1 MGRVMV
7 MFQRTDGHV
16 SKDQSN
22 VVSRLDCVRLGF
34 NVSSPDPLLMD
45 CPDYS
50 ALTPSYQLPKKK
62 FNLLEEEEQEG
73 MRMCHSCN
81 DLISRYV
88 FHDTVVRGGHVTLK
102 SHDTVVRGGHVTLK
116 SHDTLV
122 RGGHVTL
129 KSHDTVVRGGH
140 VTLKSH
146 DTVVRG
152 GHVTLKSHAS
162 VGYRRT
168 SLCHHFALLLFLV
181 D

>member
-1 MGRVMV
+1 
-7 MFQRTDGHV
+7 
-16 SKDQSN
+16 
-22 VVSRLDCVRLGF
+22 
-34 NVSSPDPLLMD
+34 MD

-88 FHDTVVRGGHVTLK
+88 FHDTVVRGGHVTLKSHDTLVRGGHVTLK

>member
-16 SKDQSN
+16 SNDQSN

-81 DLISRYV
+81 DLISRYA
-88 FHDTVVRGGHVTLK
+88 F
-102 SHDTVVRGGHVTLK
+102 HDTVVRGGHVTLK

-129 KSHDTVVRGGH
+129 KSHDTLVRGGH